1 MFRNKK
7 SVQELL
13 GFKTFTRYGIR
24 TDRAELIFFQAEPV
38 NISVLST
45 ENIESKV
52 HHLMLVLSAIPELE
66 LIVTDS
72 CESFDSN
79 RNYLRKRLE
88 NEKNPAVR
96 KLLEADYTFLDEIQ
110 TEMSSARQFLFALR
124 FFREKKEAVFHAIN
138 RTERAL
144 AEHGFMVRR
153 LTKPEIK
160 RMLGLYFGTVMSG
173 EDIPDIEGENYIR
186 EEEDVFQEKIDS

>member
-66 LIVTDS
+66 FIVTDS

-79 RNYLRKRLE
+79 RNYLRK
-88 NEKNPAVR
+88 
-96 KLLEADYTFLDEIQ
+96 LLKAEYTFLDEIQ

-124 FFREKKEAVFHAIN
+124 FFREKEEAVFHAIN

>member
-13 GFKTFTRYGIR
+13 AFKTFTRYGIR

-38 NISVLST
+38 NISVLSS
-45 ENIESKV
+45 ENVESKV
-52 HHLMLVLSAIPELE
+52 QHLMLVLNAIPELD
-66 LIVTDS
+66 LIATDS

-96 KLLEADYTFLDEIQ
+96 KILETDYIFLDEIQ
-110 TEMSSARQFLFALR
+110 TEMSSARQFLFALQ
-124 FFREKKEAVFHAIN
+124 FFRGKEDTVFHAIN

-153 LTKPEIK
+153 LTKLEIK
-160 RMLGLYFGTVMSG
+160 RMLGLYFGTSMSG
-173 EDIPDIEGENYIR
+173 EDIPDIEGENYVG
-186 EEEDVFQEKIDS
+186 EEDHVFQEKIDS